1 ATGGS
6 LTIGTE
12 PITIAGPVTLKAL
25 VAATNADANAPA
37 TASIVATEPG
47 KYRLV
52 LTSKNTGE
60 ANAFTISNQLT
71 AGTMTFA
78 DADGNNI
85 SGDSVSDNA
94 VNATNA
100 SLLIN
105 NIPVTGTTN
114 TLTDAIPGVTPTL
127 LPQDPAQT
135 LVVPC

>member
-25 VAATNADANAPA
+25 VAAINADANAPA
-37 TASIVATEPG
+37 TASTVASEPG
-47 KYRLV
+47 KHRLV
-52 LTSKNTGE
+52 LPSKNTGE

-78 DADGNNI
+78 DADGHNI
-85 SGDSVSDNA
+85 SGDRAADNA

-100 SLLIN
+100 SFLIN
-105 NIPVTGTTN
+105 NIPVTSTTN
-114 TLTDAIPGVTPTL
+114 TRTDAIPGVTLTL
-127 LPQDPAQT
+127 LQKDPA
-135 LVVPC
+135 